1 MDAEIIAFP
10 RQRTTS
16 DASDD
21 ASDGNARL
29 LRALRGLDAA
39 LAEQRTA
46 IAAWRASLSR
56 LQETVHGMSDGLQRY
71 RGSLDSLH
79 TGVTRLNG
87 QARQLE
93 SWADSVLAAE
103 SDAEGRA

>member
-10 RQRTTS
+10 RQQATS
-16 DASDD
+16 DASE
-21 ASDGNARL
+21 GNARL

-46 IAAWRASLSR
+46 IAEWRASLST
-56 LQETVHGMSDGLQRY
+56 LQQTVRGMSDGLQRY

-79 TGVTRLNG
+79 DGVTRLNG

-93 SWADSVLAAE
+93 SWADSVLDAE
-103 SDAEGRA
+103 SAAAGRN